1 MGEIVPHKRV
11 SSKVMEV
18 TVAPRHRGSIL
29 PELHSRPSLLVKIK
43 KTVDYVRLLG
53 LPGEFTSVTIE
64 PIEGDR
70 EDFDTVSVRF

>member
-11 SSKVMEV
+11 SSKLMEV
-18 TVAPRHRGSIL
+18 TVGPRHRGSIS
-29 PELHSRPSLLVKIK
+29 PELHFRPSRLVKIK
-43 KTVDYVRLLG
+43 KTVDHVRLLG

-70 EDFDTVSVRF
+70 EDFGTVSARF